1 MVSLTKI
8 GMQQTVTR
16 HQRLDRLLARAEAR
30 VASGERLERG
40 SEAPADWAE
49 TRRIDRQTGQM
60 RAVADGIGIARA
72 RAAGADRTL
81 ANITDRLARARE
93 LLVAAGGTAG
103 AGRSAYATEMAAI
116 RTDSAASLTA
126 THDGGTLFDGASPLM
141 LPLADGRT
149 VAVAPQAAA
158 VATLPDGSTLDAALA
173 DAALAAGGG
182 NAADLAAS
190 LDAITGAIGHLADQ
204 QARQGL
210 RLRALDD
217 AEAELAAAA
226 VPLAERRSAIAD
238 TDVAETAVEMN
249 ALLLQ
254 RDAARAMLA
263 RMTRETLFDLLR

>member
-1 MVSLTKI
+1 MVSLTRI
-8 GMQQTVTR
+8 GMQQTVSR

-103 AGRSAYATEMAAI
+103 AGRSAYATEIAAI
-116 RTDSAASLTA
+116 RTDIAAALVA

-190 LDAITGAIGHLADQ
+190 LDAITNAIGHLADQ